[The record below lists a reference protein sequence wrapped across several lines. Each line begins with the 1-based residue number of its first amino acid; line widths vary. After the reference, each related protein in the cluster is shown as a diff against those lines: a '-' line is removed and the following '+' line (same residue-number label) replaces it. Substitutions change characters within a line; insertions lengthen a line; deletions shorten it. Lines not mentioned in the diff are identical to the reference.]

1 MIETL
6 LNKPTL
12 YQQTKGAFWDDRH
25 ISKQM
30 LQAHLD
36 PEFEG
41 ASRKAGFIDESVRWI
56 NTVIPPKTYP
66 TLLDIGC
73 GPGIYAEKFSRLGYE
88 VTGLDF
94 SKRSIAYAK
103 KSAED
108 QQLPI
113 TYDYADY
120 LTMDLDKQHDSITM
134 IYCDF
139 GALSASDR
147 KRLLEKIYQHLKPTG
162 KVLLDVFSMASYQS
176 FEEKRVWDTC
186 PDGRFWTD
194 EPHVALQYNTKYN
207 ERVTLEQTTILTDH
221 ENKNYYL
228 WMTYFTKETLQKEM
242 EAAGFV
248 VSGFYGDVKG
258 SPYDENSP
266 TLAVVLEKKE

>member
-6 LNKPTL
+6 LSKPTL

-41 ASRKAGFIDESVRWI
+41 ASRKAQFIDESVRWI
-56 NTVIPPKTYP
+56 NQMLKPEDYP

-73 GPGIYAEKFSRLGYE
+73 GPGIYAEKFSQLGYQ

-94 SKRSIAYAK
+94 SKRSISYGR
-103 KSAED
+103 KSAES
-108 QQLPI
+108 QHLPI
-113 TYDYADY
+113 TYHYADY
-120 LTMDLDKQHDSITM
+120 LKMDLGKQYDIITM

-139 GALSASDR
+139 GALAMSDR
-147 KRLLEKIYQHLKPTG
+147 KKLLEKIYQHLKPTG
-162 KVLLDVFSMASYQS
+162 KVLLDVFSMASYQL
-176 FEEKRVWDTC
+176 FEEKQVWDTC
-186 PDGRFWTD
+186 PDGGFWTA

-207 ERVTLEQTTILTDH
+207 ERVTLEQTTILTAN
-221 ENKNYYL
+221 EFKNYYL
-228 WMTYFTKETLQKEM
+228 WMTYFTKETLQAEM
-242 EAAGFV
+242 AA
-248 VSGFYGDVKG
+248 SGFAVCGFFGDVKG
-258 SPYDENSP
+258 TDYEEDSP
-266 TLAVVLEKKE
+266 TLAVLLEKKG